1 MKFTLD
7 ETQNNRL
14 LAAIFQ
20 ELAVIVFDPQKEV
33 VFANANMTD
42 ILGYSQEEII
52 GLPHRAFCFDH
63 YAVSTD
69 YQAFW
74 NQLLYS
80 KQRFQDKIIRKNKQ
94 GEKLILE
101 GIYFP
106 VLDEQQEVVNVVK
119 IAFDITQ
126 REQALAVTIKKVQES
141 AASLTRLS
149 ANGHQQVDHLSEN
162 LAQVK
167 RLSDQNQAT
176 THALEMDS
184 QQVTAVLHDIDRIA
198 QQTKLLSF
206 NASIETARIGEQAA
220 GFRVVADEMQKLAE
234 QTKQL
239 TQTIA
244 ATMQA
249 INQQALV
256 VLDSADSTTM
266 KISDSQ
272 KSLAAVLHSYDTLRT
287 TASLLNDE
295 AEYLTEAN
303 DAELETT

>member
-52 GLPHRAFCFDH
+52 GLPHRTFCFDH

-176 THALEMDS
+176 THALEMD
-184 QQVTAVLHDIDRIA
+184 
-198 QQTKLLSF
+198 
-206 NASIETARIGEQAA
+206 
-220 GFRVVADEMQKLAE
+220 
-234 QTKQL
+234 
-239 TQTIA
+239 
-244 ATMQA
+244 
-249 INQQALV
+249 
-256 VLDSADSTTM
+256 
-266 KISDSQ
+266 
-272 KSLAAVLHSYDTLRT
+272 
-287 TASLLNDE
+287 
-295 AEYLTEAN
+295 
-303 DAELETT
+303 

>member
-1 MKFTLD
+1 
-7 ETQNNRL
+7 
-14 LAAIFQ
+14 
-20 ELAVIVFDPQKEV
+20 
-33 VFANANMTD
+33 MTD

-52 GLPHRAFCFDH
+52 GLPHRTFCFDH

-80 KQRFQDKIIRKNKQ
+80 KQRFQDKIIRKTNK
-94 GEKLILE
+94 EKTDFRRELL
-101 GIYFP
+101 P

-126 REQALAVTIKKVQES
+126 REQALAVTIKS
-141 AASLTRLS
+141 ARKCCLLTRLS

-220 GFRVVADEMQKLAE
+220 GFRVVADEMQ
-234 QTKQL
+234 
-239 TQTIA
+239 
-244 ATMQA
+244 
-249 INQQALV
+249 N
-256 VLDSADSTTM
+256 
-266 KISDSQ
+266 
-272 KSLAAVLHSYDTLRT
+272 
-287 TASLLNDE
+287 
-295 AEYLTEAN
+295 
-303 DAELETT
+303 